1 MGAPTLYHF
10 TLDDDSIYEVVA
22 VSFKDACLTLE
33 EECPEIK
40 MNNIKSVI
48 EHENPVPGYD
58 TIH

>member
-1 MGAPTLYHF
+1 MGAPTLFHF

-22 VSFKDACLTLE
+22 VSFRDACLTLE

-48 EHENPVPGYD
+48 EHENPIPGYD

>member
-1 MGAPTLYHF
+1 MGAPTLFHF

-22 VSFKDACLTLE
+22 VSFRDACLTLE

>member
-1 MGAPTLYHF
+1 M
-10 TLDDDSIYEVVA
+10 LDDDSIYEVVA

-40 MNNIKSVI
+40 IDKIKSVI
-48 EHENPVPGYD
+48 EHENPIPGYD